1 MELIQTNAQKARNQ
15 AHATIIQMFK
25 SLRKEHPNA
34 KNLRLI
40 ATIAQQLGYST
51 CGIYQILKRY
61 NVI

>member
-25 SLRKEHPNA
+25 SLRKEHPTA

-40 ATIAQQLGYST
+40 ATIA
-51 CGIYQILKRY
+51 
-61 NVI
+61 